1 MKKYPILAVLLL
13 FIMPG
18 CFNKKAVK
26 SVEHQVEQSEPAQEL
41 VKGYTVSGDADE
53 FVLEEDIDQDI
64 FDDSAE
70 SGANVAAAEVSGN
83 NSDFDTDDIAYDNQ
97 SLDPIQFDFDSGKI
111 RPTEVNKISNN
122 ARILKNELDADANLR
137 VIVKGHACKIA
148 KCELHNRAVS
158 QKRAYNVANEYIK
171 QGVPKK
177 SISTIGFGASQL
189 LTNEDGMEAQSINRR
204 AETELVTDNPEQ
216 NVRPSAA

>member
-26 SVEHQVEQSEPAQEL
+26 PVEHQTEQSEPTQEL

-53 FVLEEDIDQDI
+53 FVLEEDIEQDI
-64 FDDSAE
+64 FDDSADA
-70 SGANVAAAEVSGN
+70 GVSATAGN
-83 NSDFDTDDIAYDNQ
+83 NSDFDTDDIVYDNQ

-137 VIVKGHACKIA
+137 VVVKGHACKIA

-158 QKRAYNVANEYIK
+158 QKRAYNVADEYIK
-171 QGVPKK
+171 LGIPKK

>member
-1 MKKYPILAVLLL
+1 MKKYAILAVLLL

-18 CFNKKAVK
+18 CFNKKTVK
-26 SVEHQVEQSEPAQEL
+26 PVDHQTEQSEQAQEL

-53 FVLEEDIDQDI
+53 FVLEEDIDQDV
-64 FDDSAE
+64 FDDSVDSGVSTVAE
-70 SGANVAAAEVSGN
+70 TAGN
-83 NSDFDTDDIAYDNQ
+83 NSDFDTDDIVYDNQ

-137 VIVKGHACKIA
+137 VVVKGHACKIA
-148 KCELHNRAVS
+148 KCELHNRVIS
-158 QKRAYNVANEYIK
+158 QKRAYNVADEYIK
-171 QGVPKK
+171 LGIPKK